1 MLIVAYD
8 QTIWL
13 SEKAEAE
20 VQAADSA
27 AKETAFVALSLAEF
41 QEKYKALK
49 IQYASEVA
57 SY

>member
-1 MLIVAYD
+1 MIR
-8 QTIWL
+8 QFWL
-13 SEKAEAE
+13 SEQAEAE

>member
-1 MLIVAYD
+1 MIR
-8 QTIWL
+8 QFWL
-13 SEKAEAE
+13 SEQAEAE

-27 AKETAFVALSLAEF
+27 TKETAEL
-41 QEKYKALK
+41 QEKDKALK